1 MCSHASIDALQAY
14 YRPEPFEI
22 SVGKARASVSIDGRR
37 ERSFAVR
44 RVEVLTRAGAE
55 ELVNEAR
62 GSRRRIMIAF
72 ERSSPEARAYLRE
85 RRASYSAA
93 DGEVFLYEPPLYV
106 ERPPRRKV
114 VPVGPPPAAPFAN
127 RASRVPRWLL
137 LHATEQPS
145 FRELATR
152 LELSEAI
159 VSRTMRALA
168 DDGLVSIGSDPVDA
182 RLRLAQLPE
191 PAGLLDAL
199 ERAVALRRP
208 RRVTWEIGAR
218 DAPDAMK
225 ALQATARKLNV
236 PYAVG
241 GVAGASLLHHL
252 VEPVD
257 VVVWIRRDD
266 ADLWANALT
275 PVTSRP
281 APGRVTVQ
289 LIRDPFVLSL
299 ASDRNGIQVADPVQL
314 YLDCRSVGERALEAA
329 DAIRGEMGW

>member
-1 MCSHASIDALQAY
+1 LQEY
-14 YRPEPFEI
+14 SSPEPFEI
-22 SVGKARASVSIDGRR
+22 SVGRARASLSIDGRR
-37 ERSFAVR
+37 VRSFAIR
-44 RVEVLTRAGAE
+44 RVDALTRAAAE
-55 ELVNEAR
+55 EVVKEAR
-62 GSRRRIMIAF
+62 RSRGPILIAF

-85 RRASYSAA
+85 RRASYAAA
-93 DGEVFLYEPPLYV
+93 DGELFLYEPPLYV

-114 VPVGPPPAAPFAN
+114 VPVGAAPGAPFAN

-137 LHATEQPS
+137 LHAADQPS
-145 FRELATR
+145 FRKLATR
-152 LELSEAI
+152 LELSEAM
-159 VSRTMRALA
+159 VSRTVRALA
-168 DDGLVSIGSDPVDA
+168 DDGLVAIGSDPGDA
-182 RLRLAQLPE
+182 RLRLARLPE
-191 PAGLLDAL
+191 PARLLDAF

-218 DAPDAMK
+218 DAPDATK
-225 ALQATARKLNV
+225 ALQATARELNV

-241 GVAGASLLHHL
+241 GVAGASLLRHV

-289 LIRDPFVLSL
+289 LARDPFVLTL
-299 ASDRNGIQVADPVQL
+299 ASDCDGIQVADPVQL
-314 YLDCRSVGERALEAA
+314 YLDCRAAGERALEAA
-329 DAIRGEMGW
+329 DAIRAEMRW

>member
-1 MCSHASIDALQAY
+1 LQGHSS
-14 YRPEPFEI
+14 PEPFEI
-22 SVGKARASVSIDGRR
+22 SVGKARASLSIDGTRV
-37 ERSFAVR
+37 RSFAVR

-55 ELVNEAR
+55 ELVKEP
-62 GSRRRIMIAF
+62 RRSDRPILITF

-85 RRASYSAA
+85 RRASYAAA

-106 ERPPRRKV
+106 ERPPRPKIA
-114 VPVGPPPAAPFAN
+114 PVGPPPAAPFAN

-145 FRELATR
+145 FRKLATR

-168 DDGLVSIGSDPVDA
+168 DDGLVAIASDPADA
-182 RLRLAQLPE
+182 RRRLARLAE
-191 PAGLLDAL
+191 PGLLLDAY

-218 DAPDAMK
+218 DTPDAMNTLRK
-225 ALQATARKLNV
+225 TARKLSV

-241 GVAGASLLHHL
+241 GVAGASLLQL
-252 VEPVD
+252 AIEPID

-266 ADLWANALT
+266 ADLWFKALA
-275 PVTSRP
+275 PITSRP

-289 LIRDPFVLSL
+289 LTRDPFVLSL
-299 ASDRNGIQVADPVQL
+299 ASDRDGIHVADPLQL
-314 YLDCRSVGERALEAA
+314 YLDCRAAGERALEAA
-329 DAIRGEMGW
+329 DAIRSEMHW